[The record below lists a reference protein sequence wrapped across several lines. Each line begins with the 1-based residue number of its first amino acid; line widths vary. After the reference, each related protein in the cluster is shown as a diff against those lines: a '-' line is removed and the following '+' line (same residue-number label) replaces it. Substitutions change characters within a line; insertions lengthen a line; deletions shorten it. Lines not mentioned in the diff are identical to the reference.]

1 MAKANEEQDHVDR
14 FLAERHLPGVDL
26 EVEAIVDRISGL
38 NRRLHRMLDETLSE
52 LGLSLGEWKVLNHL
66 ESAGPPYRRAPGKL
80 GAPAAPSGG
89 GVTEPPARPP
99 TAGGGGP
106 PPRSPRPPRG

>member
-1 MAKANEEQDHVDR
+1 MANSTEEQDHVDR

-66 ESAGPPYRRAPGKL
+66 ESAGPPDRRAARQVGL
-80 GAPAAPSGG
+80 
-89 GVTEPPARPP
+89 EPPPSDPAR
-99 TAGGGGP
+99 T
-106 PPRSPRPPRG
+106 RPNSTHR